1 MRITELLSEDDAGEP
16 PSPEPHE
23 NYFDLLLAA
32 HNRLEIFPPYPTDSS
47 KSGEF
52 AFRLVDDYDNIEI
65 EASLSGNLALKYQR
79 LDSEGQYELA
89 DHIERAI
96 GRSAIEIFGCSA
108 DAVCEKE
115 TVVLI
120 NHLPV
125 VFEPINNA
133 MLVGKWDDWEKRKMI
148 ITSHY
153 IEDYD
158 QQRLLLGGLAAF
170 VTYLEQQ

>member
-1 MRITELLSEDDAGEP
+1 MRITEQLPEEDAGEP
-16 PSPEPHE
+16 PSLKSHE
-23 NYFDLLLAA
+23 NYFDLLLTA
-32 HNRLEIFPPYPTDSS
+32 HDRLEMFPPYPTDSNE
-47 KSGEF
+47 SGEF
-52 AFRLVDDYDNIEI
+52 AFRLFDDYDTIEI
-65 EASLSGNLALKYQR
+65 EALLTGSLAEKYRR
-79 LDSEGQYELA
+79 LDSEGQYQLA

-96 GRSAIEIFGCSA
+96 GRSAIEIFGHSA
-108 DAVCEKE
+108 KEVCEKE

-120 NHLPV
+120 NNLPV

-133 MLVGKWDDWEKRKMI
+133 MLVGRWDDWEKRKMT
-148 ITSHY
+148 ITSQY